1 MFLETALVI
10 AVAAFAAGVVACA
23 IYAELLVIRPL
34 ERHIRD
40 RSLRDLRA
48 ARQRQYRQNA
58 RLEHLAE
65 VVHLGTPYLPET
77 VRHATIPHVV
87 ATGKPGLRIVNGEP
101 TYSADWLN
109 DDAAVNP

>member
-40 RSLRDLRA
+40 RSVRDLRE
-48 ARQRQYRQNA
+48 ARQRQYRQNV
-58 RLEHLAE
+58 RLAHLAE
-65 VVHLGTPYLPET
+65 VVHLGTPYIRTMPD
-77 VRHATIPHVV
+77 VV
-87 ATGKPGLRIVNGEP
+87 ASGKPGLRVVNGEP
-101 TYSADWLN
+101 MYSADWLN